1 MKKILCLALSLV
13 MVFSLA
19 ACGGS
24 AAASAP
30 AEAPA
35 AKEEEAA
42 PAATKDAKDLH
53 IALVGGET
61 SSEWYIQVEKGIN
74 EYASETGINATFH
87 GPATSDPTE
96 TVTLVKD
103 LISQG
108 VDALI
113 INVDCQDAVE
123 SALKDAREKGIL
135 VISTEGTGMTNRDY
149 DVEPTNN
156 EYYGQFMMQCLAKQM
171 GEKGTYVVMVGDLTS
186 TAHNAWADAAIEYQ
200 KANYPDMELIDER
213 LESQVNAEVAYERAK
228 EILKKYPD
236 LGGILGC
243 SSFDP
248 LGASK
253 AVKELGLDCKV
264 FGNGTMLTDE
274 EVLKDGTLEA
284 ITFWDPALT
293 AKAMCNLAVK
303 VLTEGKDVVKDG
315 IDLGYEGYDKC
326 VLDGPCIYGAA
337 LVYGTVDNFD
347 QYPF

>member
-1 MKKILCLALSLV
+1 MKKALCLVLSAI
-13 MVFSLA
+13 MVLSLA
-19 ACGGS
+19 ACGGGQ
-24 AAASAP
+24 A
-30 AEAPA
+30 
-35 AKEEEAA
+35 AA
-42 PAATKDAKDLH
+42 PAASEEKAAEASSDSGKKDYK

-61 SSEWYIQVEKGIN
+61 SSEWYMRVEKGIN
-74 EYASETGINATFH
+74 EYRDETGINASFN

-96 TVTLVKD
+96 TVSLIKD
-103 LISQG
+103 LISQK

-123 SALKDAREKGIL
+123 PALKDAREAGIL

-149 DVEPTNN
+149 DVEPCDNK
-156 EYYGQFMMQCLAKQM
+156 YYGEYMMQGLAKQM
-171 GEKGTYVVMVGDLTS
+171 GEKGKYVVMVGDLTS
-186 TAHNAWADAAIEYQ
+186 TSHNAWADAAIAYQ
-200 KANYPDMELIDER
+200 KENYPDMELIDER

-253 AVKELGLDCKV
+253 AIKELGLDCKT

-284 ITFWDPALT
+284 ITFWDPGLT
-293 AKAMCNLAVK
+293 AKAMCNLAVQI
-303 VLTEGKDVVKDG
+303 LDNGGKGDGVVKEG
-315 IDLGYEGYDKC
+315 MNLGYEGYDNC
-326 VLDGPCIYGAA
+326 VVDGQCIYGNA

-347 QYPF
+347 EYPF